1 VSYSFYEVYITAQRA
16 FTAMGFPYGADEDAA
31 YIIAWLELNNF
42 DGFILLSKLIN
53 HLDGKFDGKIKID
66 NLNKTIDL
74 HNKSI
79 LMKGSGLVDFINS
92 KMKDKNK
99 ISLKIIN
106 CENGI
111 FFLPLLYKS
120 SEHLN
125 LYQLMFLDKNDTI
138 NTFNIVNNK
147 IIYNQKRSNNVLQ
160 KNTVIIIID
169 NNKKKFKDPI
179 KSKTIS
185 EKQIQF
191 NLSQSLSPASDAWD
205 IITKIANKTF
215 VPETDESRKKG
226 AGGGDDND

>member
-1 VSYSFYEVYITAQRA
+1 
-16 FTAMGFPYGADEDAA
+16 M
-31 YIIAWLELNNF
+31 
-42 DGFILLSKLIN
+42 
-53 HLDGKFDGKIKID
+53 
-66 NLNKTIDL
+66 
-74 HNKSI
+74 
-79 LMKGSGLVDFINS
+79 
-92 KMKDKNK
+92 
-99 ISLKIIN
+99 
-106 CENGI
+106 
-111 FFLPLLYKS
+111 PLLYKS
-120 SEHLN
+120 SERLN
-125 LYQLMFLDKNDTI
+125 LYQLIFCDKNDEI
-138 NTFNIVNNK
+138 STFNIVNNK
-147 IIYNQKRSNNVLQ
+147 IIYNQKRNNNVLQ

>member
-1 VSYSFYEVYITAQRA
+1 MSYSFYEVYITAQRA

-99 ISLKIIN
+99 VSLKIVN

-111 FFLPLLYKS
+111 FF
-120 SEHLN
+120 
-125 LYQLMFLDKNDTI
+125 FAT
-138 NTFNIVNNK
+138 
-147 IIYNQKRSNNVLQ
+147 
-160 KNTVIIIID
+160 
-169 NNKKKFKDPI
+169 
-179 KSKTIS
+179 
-185 EKQIQF
+185 
-191 NLSQSLSPASDAWD
+191 SL
-205 IITKIANKTF
+205 
-215 VPETDESRKKG
+215 
-226 AGGGDDND
+226 

>member
-1 VSYSFYEVYITAQRA
+1 MSYSFYEVYITAQRA

-99 ISLKIIN
+99 VSLKIVN

-120 SEHLN
+120 SERLN
-125 LYQLMFLDKNDTI
+125 LYQLMFRDKNDTI

-147 IIYNQKRSNNVLQ
+147 IIYNQKRNNNVLQ

-191 NLSQSLSPASDAWD
+191 NLSQSLSPSSDAWD

-226 AGGGDDND
+226 AGGGNDND

>member
-53 HLDGKFDGKIKID
+53 HLDGKFDGTIKID

-99 ISLKIIN
+99 VSLKIVN

-120 SEHLN
+120 SERLN
-125 LYQLMFLDKNDTI
+125 LYQLMFRDKNDTI

-215 VPETDESRKKG
+215 VPESDESRKKG

>member
-1 VSYSFYEVYITAQRA
+1 MSYSFYEVYITAQRA

-66 NLNKTIDL
+66 NLNKSIDL
-74 HNKSI
+74 RNKSI

-99 ISLKIIN
+99 VSLKIVN

-120 SEHLN
+120 SERLN
-125 LYQLMFLDKNDTI
+125 LYQLIFCDKNDEI

-147 IIYNQKRSNNVLQ
+147 IIYNQKRNNNVLQ
-160 KNTVIIIID
+160 KNTVTIIID

>member
-1 VSYSFYEVYITAQRA
+1 
-16 FTAMGFPYGADEDAA
+16 MGFPYGADEDAA

-42 DGFILLSKLIN
+42 DGFVLLSKLID

-66 NLNKTIDL
+66 NLNKSIDL
-74 HNKSI
+74 RNKSI

-92 KMKDKNK
+92 KMKNKNK
-99 ISLKIIN
+99 IALKIVN

-120 SEHLN
+120 SERLN
-125 LYQLMFLDKNDTI
+125 LYQLIFCDKNDEV

-147 IIYNQKRSNNVLQ
+147 IIYNQKRNNNVLQ
-160 KNTVIIIID
+160 KNTVTIIID

>member
-1 VSYSFYEVYITAQRA
+1 MSYSFYEVYITAQRA
-16 FTAMGFPYGADEDAA
+16 FAAMGFPYGADEDAA

-42 DGFILLSKLIN
+42 DGFVLLSKLIN

-66 NLNKTIDL
+66 NLNKPIDL

-92 KMKDKNK
+92 KMKNKNK
-99 ISLKIIN
+99 ISLKIVN

-120 SEHLN
+120 SERLN
-125 LYQLMFLDKNDTI
+125 LYQLIFCDKNDEI
-138 NTFNIVNNK
+138 NTFNIINNK
-147 IIYNQKRSNNVLQ
+147 IIYNQKRNNNVLQ